1 MLSVS
6 LSKCS
11 VIALILTAAI
21 SGCPD
26 PHVPSAQQPCARAYD
41 KCTLAS
47 GVLGVCDAVDCPSA
61 QQAPCFVCRSQH

>member
-1 MLSVS
+1 MLVFRT
-6 LSKCS
+6 SKWS
-11 VIALILTAAI
+11 ALALFVTAAV

-26 PHVPSAQQPCARAYD
+26 AHAPSAQQPCTRAYD

-47 GVLGVCDAVDCPSA
+47 GVLGVCDTVDCPSA